1 MQEAELTLMPV
12 TVTELRKEVVEFSH
26 LLGTTSFGMLV
37 RRPTYTPKPDALL
50 RPFNNEVRERGAGV
64 RRGEKRV
71 KRRPFTPMLTL
82 TGSVWMG

>member
-1 MQEAELTLMPV
+1 MPV

-50 RPFNNEVRERGAGV
+50 RPFNNEVRERGG
-64 RRGEKRV
+64 RERENDGE
-71 KRRPFTPMLTL
+71 
-82 TGSVWMG
+82 